1 MPWATREREPHAF
14 RARVSLAVVLVI
26 GVLQVLQDLIARMP
40 SETNQT
46 EDNGV
51 DGANTL

>member
-1 MPWATREREPHAF
+1 MRMLISTGF
-14 RARVSLAVVLVI
+14 LLGLIVVLVI